1 MSFYKIIFDLKEIYF
16 NCYRINYDMK
26 ELIEALGFNFTMR
39 EAFSGLRVEQ
49 IALFDAMT
57 TETGAR
63 IRGYGKIYIFRWQ
76 RNEGM
81 W

>member
-1 MSFYKIIFDLKEIYF
+1 LSFYRIIFDLKENYF

-26 ELIEALGFNFTMR
+26 ELIEALDFNFTMR

-57 TETGAR
+57 TEIGAR
-63 IRGYGKIYIFRWQ
+63 IRGYGKICISRWQ

>member
-1 MSFYKIIFDLKEIYF
+1 
-16 NCYRINYDMK
+16 MK
-26 ELIEALGFNFTMR
+26 EWIEALGFNFTMR

-57 TETGAR
+57 TEIGAR
-63 IRGYGKIYIFRWQ
+63 IKGYGKICVSRWQ

>member
-1 MSFYKIIFDLKEIYF
+1 MSFYRIIFDLKENYF

-26 ELIEALGFNFTMR
+26 ELIEALDFNFTMR

-57 TETGAR
+57 TEIGAR
-63 IRGYGKIYIFRWQ
+63 IRGYGKICISRWQ